1 MIGASWSSG
10 KENSRVSLL
19 DKQACKEA
27 NEKGNGSKKMNV
39 ELVRCANKGK
49 KS

>member
-39 ELVRCANKGK
+39 ELVRCAKKRGK
-49 KS
+49 